1 MIASASGQQFP
12 LSIKDP
18 ASERRI
24 AQRHR
29 SFKSAKI
36 SFNHGGSIDC
46 RVRNLST
53 SGVCLEVA
61 SPVHISNWRGTQID
75 DAVPAHSVAAS
86 VPIQR
91 EIGNQRNK
99 NSRCDGYFNA
109 RRSRADMKDVNAPN
123 NCLSNWRI
131 RLRIA
136 LEESGQSL

>member
-1 MIASASGQQFP
+1 MIASASGQQLP
-12 LSIKDP
+12 LSIKDL

-61 SPVHISNWRGTQID
+61 SPVGIPADFILFIGDGHEQHPCQVAWRSTSRIG
-75 DAVPAHSVAAS
+75 VAL
-86 VPIQR
+86 
-91 EIGNQRNK
+91 K
-99 NSRCDGYFNA
+99 
-109 RRSRADMKDVNAPN
+109 
-123 NCLSNWRI
+123 
-131 RLRIA
+131 
-136 LEESGQSL
+136 